1 MDVQNR
7 IIGLLFP
14 SEPPASGLLQSADQ
28 GAGIPWWIWALIVIG
43 VLILLWSW
51 FTRPKKKGEP
61 PAEIKPSFVQPQ
73 ASSLPPVAKGEP
85 AAPAAA
91 KAVPLAEESI
101 APVPAAEPVPAV
113 EAPSA
118 LAAAGALSLAGE
130 PAATVPAAEE
140 AVASIPEAPTALAA
154 VESAEPAREA
164 PERPVRPSA
173 PAEAAPPQA
182 DDLTAIE
189 GIGPKVA
196 SLLRAEG
203 ITTFA
208 ELAAADPARLKD
220 VLKGADLQMMD
231 PATWPM
237 QARLA
242 ADGKW
247 EELKALQEQLK
258 GGRHVSDDLTVLE
271 GVGPRVSSLLNQAGI
286 WTFAQL
292 SAADPAHIREVLRA
306 AGLSMMDPASWP
318 QQARMAADG
327 KWDELKSLQEHLKGG
342 RRV

>member
-1 MDVQNR
+1 M
-7 IIGLLFP
+7 
-14 SEPPASGLLQSADQ
+14 
-28 GAGIPWWIWALIVIG
+28 
-43 VLILLWSW
+43 LILLWSW

-61 PAEIKPSFVQPQ
+61 PAESKPPFVQPR
-73 ASSLPPVAKGEP
+73 ASSLPPVGTAEP

-91 KAVPLAEESI
+91 KPVSLAEEPA
-101 APVPAAEPVPAV
+101 APAVVAEPVTAAEEAALPAAAKAVSLAEEPATPAPAV
-113 EAPSA
+113 
-118 LAAAGALSLAGE
+118 
-130 PAATVPAAEE
+130 EE
-140 AVASIPEAPTALAA
+140 AVASIAEAPTALAA
-154 VESAEPAREA
+154 VEA
-164 PERPVRPSA
+164 PEGAVP
-173 PAEAAPPQA
+173 PAATEESAPPQA
-182 DDLTAIE
+182 DDLAAIE

-196 SLLRAEG
+196 SLLKADG

-220 VLKGADLQMMD
+220 VLKRADLQMMD
-231 PATWPM
+231 PATWSM

-271 GVGPRVSSLLNQAGI
+271 GVGPKVSSLLNQAGI

-292 SAADPAHIREVLRA
+292 SVADPAHIREVLRA

-342 RRV
+342 RRT